1 MIWYLNIIVNSLLL
15 ILSVFLGQSTE
26 KQLKEC
32 KMLIKL
38 LESENTQLKLEL
50 ESRSFTIVV
59 IFKLEIGCF

>member
-59 IFKLEIGCF
+59 IFTKK

>member
-26 KQLKEC
+26 KRLKEC

-59 IFKLEIGCF
+59 IFTKK

>member
-15 ILSVFLGQSTE
+15 ILSVFLVQSTE

-59 IFKLEIGCF
+59 IFTKK

>member
-50 ESRSFTIVV
+50 ESRSFTIAV
-59 IFKLEIGCF
+59 IFTKK

>member
-1 MIWYLNIIVNSLLL
+1 MNSLLL

-59 IFKLEIGCF
+59 IFTKK